1 MKGYIKAPFI
11 NCSVDSKDWTGAT
24 AQTIYDNVTKDVTDG
39 GMDGG
44 IVLMHE
50 YNTKTYEAINN
61 ILDTF
66 IDEGYQVVSVSELFA
81 LKGKTL
87 MTGTQYSSAN

>member
-1 MKGYIKAPFI
+1 
-11 NCSVDSKDWTGAT
+11 
-24 AQTIYDNVTKDVTDG
+24 
-39 GMDGG
+39 
-44 IVLMHE
+44 MHE